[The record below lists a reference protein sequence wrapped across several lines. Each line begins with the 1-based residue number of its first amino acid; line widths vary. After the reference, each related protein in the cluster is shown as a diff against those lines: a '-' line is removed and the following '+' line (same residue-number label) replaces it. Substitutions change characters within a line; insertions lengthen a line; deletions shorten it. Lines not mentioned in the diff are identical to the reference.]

1 MRTCLKATRAIG
13 EARETTEAVV
23 AGVMVAA
30 DSAVNAVMEEEVVVV
45 SAERGP
51 VARRAVTAD
60 HPTDLLAVGPVNAA
74 MTALVL
80 VGTDEA
86 AEIVVDSGDAMTA
99 IADRV
104 SRPRQPSLG

>member
-30 DSAVNAVMEEEVVVV
+30 D